1 VSEFDEILKRLE
13 VLETQVAALAEVQN
27 EGRRAADLFAMVD
40 RDVADLN
47 TAFGTQ
53 RKLMQALRD
62 EQVGQGNSLAEH
74 GQALDG
80 IIATL
85 RVIHDTQ
92 LKQGRHLAEQGR
104 VLARLD
110 PAH

>member
-1 VSEFDEILKRLE
+1 MGDFDEILKRLE
-13 VLETQVAALAEVQN
+13 VLETQVAALAEAQH
-27 EGRRAADLFAMVD
+27 EGRRAADLFALVD

-53 RKLMQALRD
+53 RKLMLALRD
-62 EQVGQGNSLAEH
+62 EQAGQGRSLAEH

-85 RVIHDTQ
+85 RVIHDAQ

-110 PAH
+110 PGQ